1 MYASWH
7 AGWLAR
13 RAGTQESSAPRAT
26 VAGGDAAVMLA
37 GWGVKEGG
45 HVKTWKRR
53 FFVLRF
59 ATAEETS
66 VYGCTHMLLY
76 YKSDKQANS
85 G

>member
-1 MYASWH
+1 
-7 AGWLAR
+7 
-13 RAGTQESSAPRAT
+13 
-26 VAGGDAAVMLA
+26 MLA

-53 FFVLRF
+53 FFVLRS
-59 ATAEETS
+59 ATADETS
-66 VYGCTHMLLY
+66 VYGCTHILLY